1 MDYERNKDKHYTFKT
16 YRDTYGD
23 FMRDY
28 DQSDIFKSLID
39 DYIKSVSDSDEKATP
54 APVST
59 PISEDNRTPQQRVNE
74 AIAFLFSLCVMRDYR
89 KNIYEYWWEFDGIN
103 YNRALIFKIEV
114 DKNMFFVSN
123 EHIYVKVAKVIGSSS
138 PTAVDTSI
146 TEALSTIKFPVNING
161 FRIATD
167 LNKGHSSFGDMVDS
181 VRREVTRKR
190 EYEPYKY
197 NKYSEDGPYYHA
209 IKAVEKPD
217 SEEDGDSFDLFN

>member
-23 FMRDY
+23 FLRDE
-28 DQSDIFKSLID
+28 DGSTSIKQLID
-39 DYIKSVSDSDEKATP
+39 DYINSVGDSNEKVTP
-54 APVST
+54 APVQT
-59 PISEDNRTPQQRVNE
+59 QILEDKRTPQQRVNE

-138 PTAVDTSI
+138 PLAVDTSI
-146 TEALSTIKFPVNING
+146 TEALSTIKFPVNIRG
-161 FRIATD
+161 FRIATE
-167 LNKGHSSFGDMVDS
+167 LSKGYYSFSDMVDS
-181 VRREVTRKR
+181 VRQEVATKR
-190 EYEPYKY
+190 DNEPY
-197 NKYSEDGPYYHA
+197 YSKDGSYYQA
-209 IKAVEKPD
+209 IKAAAKPE
-217 SEEDGDSFDLFN
+217 SEEEDDSFDLFN